1 LSQQSVAWIRQ
12 AVTEW
17 DVEFTGKTREIFST
31 QSMYQG
37 YHAANAVRNTRHRTG
52 IKQLST

>member
-1 LSQQSVAWIRQ
+1 LSQQSAAWIRQ